1 VRRYQPEACCR
12 CAVRERAQNC
22 RSRAPAICTAG
33 LAGSP
38 ERGPGEGAGR
48 ESVLQLGH
56 NLCVASRLDEVA
68 DQLAQQPL
76 AVRHG
81 TSRLLAR
88 AEKRRGRIGIIAGVV
103 GGVWMAVST
112 LRRYPRVPD
121 QLATR
126 RLYEQATG
134 ADRDR
139 ANADLALVTDRLSPL
154 VGARLAQRARA
165 GAWASRRLVAWVAGV
180 GLQMSTCWPLRPRS
194 PVGYSPPKTAT
205 PPQGRSWAAW
215 SPMCMPGMWLRDG
228 PD

>member
-1 VRRYQPEACCR
+1 
-12 CAVRERAQNC
+12 
-22 RSRAPAICTAG
+22 
-33 LAGSP
+33 
-38 ERGPGEGAGR
+38 
-48 ESVLQLGH
+48 LQLGH

-154 VGARLAQRARA
+154 VAAPDGPKGDALVL
-165 GAWASRRLVAWVAGV
+165 GASRRLVAWVAGGRTADEQISAV
-180 GLQMSTCWPLRPRS
+180 ETAFARWVQLTEDDDATSEAMRS
-194 PVGYSPPKTAT
+194 LESYVHAWDVAT
-205 PPQGRSWAAW
+205 RRTG
-215 SPMCMPGMWLRDG
+215 
-228 PD
+228 

>member
-1 VRRYQPEACCR
+1 
-12 CAVRERAQNC
+12 
-22 RSRAPAICTAG
+22 
-33 LAGSP
+33 L
-38 ERGPGEGAGR
+38 
-48 ESVLQLGH
+48 LLGH

-81 TSRLLAR
+81 SRLLAR

-134 ADRDR
+134 ADRDA
-139 ANADLALVTDRLSPL
+139 ANADLALVSDRLSPL
-154 VGARLAQRARA
+154 VTAPDGPKGDALVL
-165 GAWASRRLVAWVAGV
+165 GASRRLVAWVAG
-180 GLQMSTCWPLRPRS
+180 GRTADEQMSAVEAAFARWVQLTEDDDATSEAIMRS
-194 PVGYSPPKTAT
+194 LESYVHAWDVAT
-205 PPQGRSWAAW
+205 RRTG
-215 SPMCMPGMWLRDG
+215 
-228 PD
+228 

>member
-1 VRRYQPEACCR
+1 MPRHATTLDAPDLPIRV
-12 CAVRERAQNC
+12 
-22 RSRAPAICTAG
+22 PAICTAG

-48 ESVLQLGH
+48 ESVLLLGH

-126 RLYEQATG
+126 RLYDPLCQPQLRRIEQ
-134 ADRDR
+134 
-139 ANADLALVTDRLSPL
+139 SI
-154 VGARLAQRARA
+154 
-165 GAWASRRLVAWVAGV
+165 
-180 GLQMSTCWPLRPRS
+180 
-194 PVGYSPPKTAT
+194 
-205 PPQGRSWAAW
+205 
-215 SPMCMPGMWLRDG
+215 
-228 PD
+228 